1 MSPRGGDLLR
11 HRDFQKLWAGQT
23 VSMLGSQVSQLA
35 LPLVAVLVLHV
46 SAFYVALLGTVD
58 LLPFLLFALP
68 AGVWI
73 DRIPRRPV
81 LIVADTGRAL
91 ALATVPVVA
100 AFGHLTI
107 WQLYAVGFVT
117 GTFTVFFDVAYQ
129 SYLPSLVGRPHLVEG
144 NAKLE
149 LSRSAAQIAGPGLGG
164 VLVGAITAPYAIVVD
179 SVSFAVS
186 ALFLGRIR
194 KREPRPEPTVA
205 PSMRGELMEGLRY
218 VLGDPRW
225 RAITLYV
232 STFNF
237 FSSVA
242 FALYVVYAVRNLGLT
257 PGELGLVFA
266 LGNLG
271 WLLGA
276 VVVRRLSGRLG
287 IGSTLVLAAFVGGAA
302 TAADPA
308 RAGELCHPV
317 PRHLGRADRVRTR
330 DLQRHRGQP
339 DPDTDARSAARP
351 RQRVAALDRLGDD
364 SARQPRRRRALDG
377 DRRPADAVRRDDRRE
392 PVLPVPARAVA
403 ALDQD
408 AAGPGPRAGA
418 ARRRRRTRPR
428 GPVRGGLARYA
439 DPVPELPEME
449 AWRRALNDPVSAFPV
464 AKAGPAHIATLK
476 TFDPPLTALE
486 GRRLSGAR
494 RRGKRLLFP
503 TDDGELV
510 LLVHLM
516 TAGRLKM
523 LKAGEAGPKTPAFA
537 LGFED
542 GSKLVLTE
550 NARKKRAGVWLL
562 TPEAAEEEL
571 AHLGPEAL
579 GLDATALAEILRRE
593 SHRLHPLL
601 RDQRAIAGIG
611 RAWAN
616 EILHTAK
623 LSPYALVHRP
633 LRRGGRTARRGD
645 ERGAGAGPRAARA
658 RRGQRA
664 HLPRPQQARAAVPRL
679 WHADRADRLRGAHD
693 LLLPRVPD
701 RRPRPQ
707 GPPDVPAAPV
717 AISSGAMATVADVM
731 VKDVLTV
738 EPTSSIGEAAE
749 KMNAAKVG
757 AVVVVEDFVRIV
769 GIITERDLLRAVAQ
783 RARAAEARVRQWM
796 TPDPLT
802 IEPETSIEDAAK
814 IMFENNFRHL
824 PVVKD
829 GRSLGIVSLRVLAK
843 WQFDH
848 GA

>member
-100 AFGHLTI
+100 AFGELTI

-194 KREPRPEPTVA
+194 KREPRPEPTAAHEHAGRADGGPALRARRPALARDHAVRLDVQLLHGRRLRAVCRLRRQEPRAHAGGARPRASRSGTSAGCSA
-205 PSMRGELMEGLRY
+205 PSSCGASAAGSASETRSCSPGSSAARRCCSSRSRRRASRFPFLVTSG
-218 VLGDPRW
+218 VLVALGIVLYNVT
-225 RAITLYV
+225 AISLIQT
-232 STFNF
+232 
-237 FSSVA
+237 
-242 FALYVVYAVRNLGLT
+242 LT
-257 PGELGLVFA
+257 PD
-266 LGNLG
+266 
-271 WLLGA
+271 
-276 VVVRRLSGRLG
+276 RL
-287 IGSTLVLAAFVGGAA
+287 
-302 TAADPA
+302 
-308 RAGELCHPV
+308 
-317 PRHLGRADRVRTR
+317 LGRANASRRWIVWGTIPLGSLVGGVLSTVIGVRPT
-330 DLQRHRGQP
+330 LFVGTIGASFCFLFLLAP
-339 DPDTDARSAARP
+339 SLRSIKT
-351 RQRVAALDRLGDD
+351 
-364 SARQPRRRRALDG
+364 
-377 DRRPADAVRRDDRRE
+377 
-392 PVLPVPARAVA
+392 LP
-403 ALDQD
+403 DQD
-408 AAGPGPRAGA
+408 RRAGA
-418 ARRRRRTRPR
+418 ARRRRRARPR

-476 TFDPPLTALE
+476 TFDPPLAALE
-486 GRRLSGAR
+486 GRRLSGAG

-523 LKAGEAGPKTPAFA
+523 LQAGEAGPKTPAFA
-537 LGFED
+537 LGFEG

-623 LSPYALVHRP
+623 LSPYALSTDLSDEEIARLAAAMNEELARGLE
-633 LRRGGRTARRGD
+633 LR
-645 ERGAGAGPRAARA
+645 ERGADNEHTYRV
-658 RRGQRA
+658 
-664 HLPRPQQARAAVPRL
+664 HNRL
-679 WHADRADRLRGAHD
+679 GEPCHVCGTPIAQIDFEEHTIYYCPECQTGGRVLKDR
-693 LLLPRVPD
+693 
-701 RRPRPQ
+701 
-707 GPPDVPAAPV
+707 DVPAAP
-717 AISSGAMATVADVM
+717 SSARQRLCRRATLCGAM
-731 VKDVLTV
+731 
-738 EPTSSIGEAAE
+738 PRPQSHRYYGY
-749 KMNAAKVG
+749 
-757 AVVVVEDFVRIV
+757 RC
-769 GIITERDLLRAVAQ
+769 
-783 RARAAEARVRQWM
+783 
-796 TPDPLT
+796 
-802 IEPETSIEDAAK
+802 
-814 IMFENNFRHL
+814 
-824 PVVKD
+824 
-829 GRSLGIVSLRVLAK
+829 SLVLAS
-843 WQFDH
+843 H
-848 GA
+848 RPSHPGNEHRLAEPS